1 MAEVDEA
8 IGLVRLLWL
17 PVIHG
22 QVQVVES
29 SFMVLLKILLDLVFG
44 VAAWN
49 VPDHEVGARLLSAE
63 DLLCVNRTSIVLAH
77 RRQEAL
83 V

>member
-1 MAEVDEA
+1 VAEVDEA

-63 DLLCVNRTSIVLAH
+63 DLLCINRTSIVLAH